1 MADMFSVSKQ
11 SWMSGISNTTWTL
24 IIVFGLAFI
33 VGMVFLVLWYKKYNK
48 LVVVRKMVNGG
59 VKIFNDKCRYLKDK
73 EGVEWYKFLSLRK
86 KVKIPSSECIDSTT
100 MGLDHLEC
108 FLYPTGEIKWAKTKI
123 SDVENIIDPFTTEDR
138 QTLQYQFW
146 KSHLEGGINWKDLII
161 PIFGILALVV
171 ITVSLMIFY
180 KDMGEPLLQM
190 GDKLAGFQ
198 QQQTEMMKNMNIMLE
213 RLCSAGYGNC
223 TQPIASSVNN
233 IPTRLP

>member
-11 SWMSGISNTTWTL
+11 SWMAGISNTTWTL
-24 IIVFGLAFI
+24 IILFGLALI
-33 VGMVFLVLWYKKYNK
+33 VGLIFLIIWYKKYNK
-48 LVVVRKMVNGG
+48 LVVVRKIVNGG

-73 EGVEWYKFLSLRK
+73 EGVEWYKFFHLRK
-86 KVKIPSSECIDSTT
+86 KVKIPPSGSIDTT
-100 MGLDHLEC
+100 TKGFDHLEC
-108 FLYPTGEIKWAKTKI
+108 FLFPTGEIAWAKTKI
-123 SDVENIIDPFTTEDR
+123 SETDVIIEPFETEDR

-171 ITVSLMIFY
+171 IVVSLMIFY
-180 KDMGEPLLQM
+180 KDMGEPLLEM

-198 QQQTEMMKNMNIMLE
+198 KEQTEMMKSMNIMLE

-223 TQPIASSVNN
+223 SQPMASSVNN
-233 IPTRLP
+233 IPTRLS